1 MTPETAIK
9 IMRKRIP
16 FTYELYVPKT
26 KDNAYDPE
34 LELAVRTAVHA
45 LMTGEVEIKRFKT
58 VSDNIAELDDI
69 L

>member
-34 LELAVRTAVHA
+34 LEISVRTVVQAV
-45 LMTGEVEIKRFKT
+45 LTGEVEIKRFKT

>member
-34 LELAVRTAVHA
+34 LEISVRTVVHA
-45 LMTGEVEIKRFKT
+45 VLTGEVEIKRFKT